1 LQSAAWEGLKL
12 GSLYVGSNRHRQ
24 RVWGEA
30 EREPRQQLVLPVR
43 RDPCLSEFIQTVSVR
58 SQNIIRMDGYK
69 AVHAMQIQE
78 NAQPSET
85 DPDGNLG
92 DVRLVLKL
100 KRLVGKK

>member
-1 LQSAAWEGLKL
+1 
-12 GSLYVGSNRHRQ
+12 
-24 RVWGEA
+24 
-30 EREPRQQLVLPVR
+30 
-43 RDPCLSEFIQTVSVR
+43 
-58 SQNIIRMDGYK
+58 MDGYK